1 MKTFIILSIFLDHEF
16 GFPLSQIFSGC
27 FSQRYHKVLIL
38 IWLWKKVP
46 GIEFHTLHPSSGHWP
61 VWILSQINNR
71 PLCVPGTTRPL
82 GFFYVCFRNY
92 NTNMDSRY
100 LRLETTMVW
109 FWFGNGTIIHMHC
122 LFLLFSV
129 TQRQLQFL
137 SIFSRNLQ
145 LINSVHACTGTLLMV
160 ERTQIKENNLW
171 SNQMVKITNN
181 KVLSMFI

>member
-16 GFPLSQIFSGC
+16 GFPLSQIFNGC
-27 FSQRYHKVLIL
+27 FSQRYHRVLIL

-82 GFFYVCFRNY
+82 GFFFMYMLPNY

-109 FWFGNGTIIHMHC
+109 FWFGNGTIMYMHC
-122 LFLLFSV
+122 LFLLFFSDTETV
-129 TQRQLQFL
+129 TILVYFFQKLTSKHVQEPL
-137 SIFSRNLQ
+137 
-145 LINSVHACTGTLLMV
+145 LIV

-171 SNQMVKITNN
+171 TNQMVKKTNN
-181 KVLSMFI
+181 KVLSMLN

>member
-46 GIEFHTLHPSSGHWP
+46 GIEFHTLHPSSGDWP

-122 LFLLFSV
+122 LFLLFFSDTETV
-129 TQRQLQFL
+129 TILVYFFQKLTTDKQCPCMYRNPLDDRKDTNQRKQL
-137 SIFSRNLQ
+137 
-145 LINSVHACTGTLLMV
+145 VD
-160 ERTQIKENNLW
+160 K
-171 SNQMVKITNN
+171 SNG
-181 KVLSMFI
+181 